1 MFKQLI
7 TIVACLVA
15 SAAMAAVDVNKASE
29 SDLNGL
35 SGVGPATSQL
45 IMTERKKGEFKDWP
59 DLMKRIKGIGQARA
73 TKLSAAG
80 LTVGGASYPGT
91 PSASKASAAKT
102 SPMTPAAVKPAENKP
117 VETKGNT
124 K

>member
-35 SGVGPATSQL
+35 SGVGPATSQI

-59 DLMKRIKGIGQARA
+59 DLMKRVKGIGQARA

>member
-59 DLMKRIKGIGQARA
+59 DLMKRVKGIGQARA

-117 VETKGNT
+117 VETTGNT

>member
-59 DLMKRIKGIGQARA
+59 DLMKRVKGIGQARA

>member
-15 SAAMAAVDVNKASE
+15 SAAMAAVDANKASE

-45 IMTERKKGEFKDWP
+45 IMTERKKGEFKDW
-59 DLMKRIKGIGQARA
+59 RI
-73 TKLSAAG
+73 
-80 LTVGGASYPGT
+80 
-91 PSASKASAAKT
+91 
-102 SPMTPAAVKPAENKP
+102 
-117 VETKGNT
+117 
-124 K
+124 